1 MYIKSFTST
10 SQRKIKLKLI
20 QLTPPPAAAAASSLH
35 PSLRASASSTSVWG
49 FALHLYICK
58 HLKVGDYH
66 GGQPFEIFL
75 AALGFA
81 LAAPPVENFTFL
93 LPLSREPPKFAF
105 PLLVKILV
113 KLVDA
118 NFVALRPLTATL
130 WSILLLNYLVY
141 ISGIA
146 FYFL

>member
-1 MYIKSFTST
+1 MLKIFTST
-10 SQRKIKLKLI
+10 SQRKTKLKLI

-35 PSLRASASSTSVWG
+35 PSLRASASSASVWG
-49 FALHLYICK
+49 FALHLYMCK
-58 HLKVGDYH
+58 HLKVGNYH
-66 GGQPFEIFL
+66 GGQPFEIFPRTS
-75 AALGFA
+75 AFT

-93 LPLSREPPKFAF
+93 LPLSRRPPKFAL

-113 KLVDA
+113 KLPDA

-130 WSILLLNYLVY
+130 WSILLLYYLVY